1 MIELDNIMIESW
13 EDLITGFHIGIAG
26 EIQFYFDKNIM
37 IAGKHQS
44 HPSILEYL
52 NTVAPQ

>member
-13 EDLITGFHIGIAG
+13 EDLITGFHIGISG

-44 HPSILEYL
+44 HTSILEYL

>member
-1 MIELDNIMIESW
+1 MIELDSITIESW
-13 EDLITGFHIGIAG
+13 EDLATGFHLEIEGQ
-26 EIQFYFDKNIM
+26 IQFYYDKNIM

-44 HPSILEYL
+44 HTSILEYL